1 MRKMKAIRTIL
12 ACIRK
17 ADNKYN
23 LINHGDKIVIG
34 LSGGKDSVAL
44 LYALSLYQKFSH
56 TDFILQPVMLD
67 LGFDG
72 FNPDK
77 MKDFCASLG
86 YELIV
91 HDSREVY
98 PILKAHQEDDK
109 HLPCSICSRMKKAA
123 INKVANDLG
132 YNKVAFAHHADD
144 AIETLFMNEIYGAKI
159 ASFTPKMHLERAN
172 ITFIRPLILVRE
184 SEIKKLIKE
193 ENLPVSDSHCPA
205 DKTTTREDIKNMLNE
220 IYKKY
225 PCSKDNFLTMMD
237 NYTKNE
243 LWDNELFYHIN
254 QDNLT
259 LKPVLTKNDE
269 ILVRDIRVKCYIEEQ
284 DCPISE
290 EFETEKDLASNEFL
304 IYLASTPIGTIRYR
318 DTEAGFKI
326 ERFAILKEY
335 RNKHYGKDSLKYLCD
350 KIIASRYNPCRIY
363 LHAQSRLKDYYA
375 SLDFTAIGDEFMEA
389 NIPHI
394 EMEKFY

>member
-1 MRKMKAIRTIL
+1 MKAIRTIL

-34 LSGGKDSVAL
+34 LSGGKDSVVL
-44 LYALSLYQKFSH
+44 LYSLYLYQKFSH
-56 TDFILQPVMLD
+56 TDFIIQPVTLD

-72 FNPDK
+72 FDATK
-77 MKDFCASLG
+77 MKEFCQSLG

-132 YNKVAFAHHADD
+132 FNKVAFAHHADD
-144 AIETLFMNEIYGAKI
+144 AIETLMMNEIYGARI
-159 ASFTPKMHLERAN
+159 ASFTPKMHLEKAN
-172 ITFIRPLILVRE
+172 IDFIRPLVLCRE
-184 SEIKKLIKE
+184 NDIIRMVKE

-205 DKTTTREDIKNMLNE
+205 DKTTTREDIKNMLKD

-225 PCSKDNFLTMMD
+225 PSSKDNFLTMMD
-237 NYTKNE
+237 NYFKNE
-243 LWDNELFYHIN
+243 LWDDEIYYHVS

-259 LKPVLTKNDE
+259 LKPVLKKNDE
-269 ILVRDIRVKCYIEEQ
+269 IYVRDIRTKCYIEEQ
-284 DCPISE
+284 NCPIWE

-304 IYLASTPIGTIRYR
+304 ICLKEKPIGTIRYR
-318 DTEAGFKI
+318 VTDEGYKI

-335 RNKHYGKDSLKYLCD
+335 RNFGYGKKALKYLCD
-350 KIIASRYNPCRIY
+350 EIIAARYNPCRIY
-363 LHAQSRLKDYYA
+363 MHAQSRLKDYYA
-375 SLDFTAIGDEFMEA
+375 SLGFTPIGEEFMEA

-394 EMEKFY
+394 EMEKLY

>member
-1 MRKMKAIRTIL
+1 MKAIRTIL

-23 LINHGDKIVIG
+23 LINHGDKIVVG

-44 LYALSLYQKFSH
+44 LYSLHLYQKFSH
-56 TDFILQPVMLD
+56 TDFTVQPVTLD

-72 FNPDK
+72 FDASK
-77 MKDFCASLG
+77 MKEFCHSLG

-91 HDSREVY
+91 TDSKEVY
-98 PILKAHQEDDK
+98 PILKAHQGDEK

-123 INKVANDLG
+123 INKVANELG
-132 YNKVAFAHHADD
+132 FNKVAFAHHADD
-144 AIETLFMNEIYGAKI
+144 AVETLLMNAIYGARI
-159 ASFTPKMHLERAN
+159 ASFTPKMHLERAD
-172 ITFIRPLILVRE
+172 ITFIRPLVLTRE
-184 SEIKKLIKE
+184 SDIIRLVKE

-205 DKTTTREDIKNMLNE
+205 DKTTTREDVKNLLKDL
-220 IYKKY
+220 YKKY
-225 PCSKDNFLTMMD
+225 PSSKDNFLTMMD

-243 LWDNELFYHIN
+243 LWDNELYYHIS
-254 QDNLT
+254 QDDLT

-269 ILVRDIRVKCYIEEQ
+269 IYVRDIRTKCYIEEQ
-284 DCPISE
+284 SCPIWE

-304 IYLASTPIGTIRYR
+304 ICLKEAPIGTIRYR
-318 DTEAGFKI
+318 VTEEGFKI

-335 RNKHYGKDSLKYLCD
+335 RGHDYGKQALNYLCD
-350 KIIASRYNPCRIY
+350 EIIGARNNPCRIY
-363 LHAQSRLKDYYA
+363 MHAQKGLIYYYETIG
-375 SLDFTAIGDEFMEA
+375 FKAIGKEFLEA
-389 NIPHI
+389 NIIHQ